1 MKKLI
6 SFICLS
12 WVSALSICCAT
23 NIDNTDARN
32 EAHQNTILSDTVSTV
47 YKLFPTENM
56 WIFIKLNTRNGQM
69 WLIQYSTDSKNRGE
83 YYFSLPVISP
93 GEETNG
99 RFTLF
104 PTQNMYNF
112 ILLDQISGKTW
123 QAQWSIDIDNRLV
136 IPIDSEI

>member
-23 NIDNTDARN
+23 NIDNTGAGN
-32 EAHQNTILSDTVSTV
+32 EDHPSTILSDTVSTV

-69 WLIQYSTDSKNRGE
+69 WLIQYSTDNENRGE

-93 GEETNG
+93 NEETNS
-99 RFTLF
+99 RFTLY